1 MVECLQPKPDLDLA
15 FAALA
20 DPTRRAIV
28 QHLARGEAS
37 ISELARP
44 LPISLQAVSKHI
56 GVLEAAGIVARRR
69 IGRTRR
75 VRLHGAPITAVS
87 DWARE
92 LEAFWNTT
100 LDALQRHVEAA
111 ETDPSAAAPA
121 PSRKGP

>member
-1 MVECLQPKPDLDLA
+1 MVELQAPKLDLDLA
-15 FAALA
+15 FSALA

-28 QHLARGEAS
+28 RHLARGEAS

-75 VRLHGAPITAVS
+75 VRLHGAPIAAVGT
-87 DWARE
+87 WARE
-92 LEAFWNTT
+92 MEAFWNSAI
-100 LDALQRHVEAA
+100 DALQRHVEHPEARD
-111 ETDPSAAAPA
+111 EPA
-121 PSRKGP
+121 PPIKPE